1 MHWVQPMY
9 KSWPC
14 WRKWIAFVLPEKK
27 QQLLSETSQSRPF
40 SLVLLHGMVL
50 NSTFS
55 TKCPYANQVW
65 ALLWPTTQPFSI
77 LCLNFL
83 RQGICPYA
91 YLNLEFLILSQPL
104 YHLGSQPMII
114 FIFGDKYSGFLDMK
128 DKHGYVLCGY
138 LWDKSAISMWLRAW
152 VYTDTNSV

>member
-1 MHWVQPMY
+1 MDCLCVTWEKNNSCYQKPVNRDPFLWCFNMEWSWTWGMMHPTT
-9 KSWPC
+9 K
-14 WRKWIAFVLPEKK
+14 
-27 QQLLSETSQSRPF
+27 
-40 SLVLLHGMVL
+40 
-50 NSTFS
+50 STFS

-77 LCLNFL
+77 LCLNFS

-104 YHLGSQPMII
+104 YHLGSQYNRPMTI
-114 FIFGDKYSGFLDMK
+114 FIFGDKCSDLLDMK
-128 DKHGYVLCGY
+128 DKHGYVRCGY
-138 LWDKSAISMWLRAW
+138 LWDKSVISMWLRAW